1 MRFLE
6 KIQRLPEKK
15 RKVILWSIV
24 TVLAVSLLFWWLNSF
39 QNRVKGFQKE
49 EFIEELNL
57 PEIEIPQMPE
67 INYGQ

>member
-49 EFIEELNL
+49 ELIEELNL

>member
-1 MRFLE
+1 MKFLE
-6 KIQRLPEKK
+6 RIQQLPEKK

-24 TVLAVSLLFWWLNSF
+24 TILAISLLFWWFNGF
-39 QNRVKGFQKE
+39 QDRIKGFQKE

-57 PEIEIPQMPE
+57 PEIEMPQMPE

>member
-24 TVLAVSLLFWWLNSF
+24 TVLAVSLLFWSLNSF